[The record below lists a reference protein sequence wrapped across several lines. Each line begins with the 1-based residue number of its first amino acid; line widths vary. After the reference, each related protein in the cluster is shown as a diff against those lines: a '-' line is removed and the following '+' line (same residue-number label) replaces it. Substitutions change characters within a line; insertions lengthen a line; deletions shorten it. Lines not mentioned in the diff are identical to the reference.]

1 MSRHHSKFTSQL
13 WVGALAIAIGLVF
26 LLDNFGLVEARNIM
40 RFWPSIFIVIGA
52 VKIVQGRSVPSYFV
66 GGVFIA
72 IGSMMIAHKLGLIY
86 FRLRDWWPVFL
97 IVIGIAVLIKAWY
110 RRLPQGASEITDQ
123 SDTINAMAILGGY
136 RHRDDSQNFLGGEV
150 TSVMGGVE
158 LDLRHAS
165 IQNEAALDFFV
176 LWGGVELKVPAD
188 WQVVVQSVPILGGV
202 DDRSYAA
209 PGSNKKLLIKGMVL
223 MGGIEIKN

>member
-1 MSRHHSKFTSQL
+1 MNRHHSKLTSQL
-13 WVGALAIAIGLVF
+13 WVGALAITIGLIF
-26 LLDNFGLVEARNIM
+26 LFDNFGLVEARDIM
-40 RFWPSIFIVIGA
+40 RFWPVIFIVIGA

-72 IGSMMIAHKLGLIY
+72 VGAMMIAHKLGLIY
-86 FRLRDWWPVFL
+86 FRMRDWWPVFL
-97 IVIGIAVLIKAWY
+97 IVIGIAVLLKAWY
-110 RRLPQGASEITDQ
+110 RRLPQGSSEVTDQ

-165 IQNEAALDFFV
+165 IQNDATLDFFV

-209 PGSNKKLLIKGMVL
+209 PGSNKKLFIKGMVL